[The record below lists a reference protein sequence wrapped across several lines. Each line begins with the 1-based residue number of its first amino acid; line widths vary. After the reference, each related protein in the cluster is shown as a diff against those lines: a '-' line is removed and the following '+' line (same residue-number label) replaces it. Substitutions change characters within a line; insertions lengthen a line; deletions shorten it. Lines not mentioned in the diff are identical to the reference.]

1 MENEL
6 QLSKLLMARATDLLS
21 MGIGENDRMKDAPM
35 LARAASK
42 LSRKALN
49 LDGLDGHVAAVIRA
63 GFEVT
68 DPTLLMI
75 ELDKIEGQKMIKLKQ
90 SIPIITSEEREAF
103 SHDQTAFNALQLLRS
118 YGFKISY
125 EGVVCAI
132 RLGKS
137 GKIQT
142 LKCKPS
148 RKSEPVQGEDRP

>member
-90 SIPIITSEEREAF
+90 SIPIITSEEREAW
-103 SHDQTAFNALQLLRS
+103 NWYRLIKVGKS
-118 YGFKISY
+118 YG
-125 EGVVCAI
+125 V
-132 RLGKS
+132 RL
-137 GKIQT
+137 
-142 LKCKPS
+142 
-148 RKSEPVQGEDRP
+148 